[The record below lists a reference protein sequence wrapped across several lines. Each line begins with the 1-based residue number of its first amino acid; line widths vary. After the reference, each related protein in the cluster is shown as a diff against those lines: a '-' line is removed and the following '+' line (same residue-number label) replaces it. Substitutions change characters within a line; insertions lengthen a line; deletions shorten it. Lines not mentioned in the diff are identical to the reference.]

1 MIDKFDKLLS
11 TLLVINRLKLQENN
25 TYITKIQLVVKYY
38 YNSLSNY

>member
-11 TLLVINRLKLQENN
+11 TLLVINRLKLQESNR
-25 TYITKIQLVVKYY
+25 YITKIQLVVKYY